1 MGKRILR
8 LVAVVLTVSAIT
20 FLMVDRLPGDVA
32 YQIAGPDASLQDVQA
47 IRQSLGLDKNIALRY
62 LTWLGRAFTGDLG
75 VSYLTHEKV
84 WDAISARLPVTIEL
98 MVLAQMISLCLA
110 VPIGIYTAYRPGS
123 ITDKICG
130 CMAFATMS
138 VPVFVMALVLVLVFA
153 LTLGW
158 LPATGYIPIS
168 QGLIDNLRS
177 MILPAMSIAL
187 IEWVPLMRTLR
198 SDMITTLKEDYI
210 LVARSKGLPPA
221 RILLC
226 HALRSSLFTLITPLG
241 PSHRSS
247 DRRIADRRDRFCPAG
262 NRPPDGGGHFRQ
274 GFHDRSGVHPFY
286 RHRLCGGKRYR
297 GRLLRSAR
305 STNSQKE
312 RHWLKQAKTYRLAAM
327 VNGRCPRPWG
337 YPSGWPCCGWPWFL
351 PWR

>member
-1 MGKRILR
+1 M
-8 LVAVVLTVSAIT
+8 TVSAIT

-226 HALRSSLFTLITPLG
+226 HALRSSLFTLITLLG
-241 PSHRSS
+241 LH
-247 DRRIADRRDRFCPAG
+247 IG
-262 NRPPDGGGHFRQ
+262 HLIGGSLIVEIVFALPGI
-274 GFHDRSGVHPFY
+274 
-286 RHRLCGGKRYR
+286 
-297 GRLLRSAR
+297 GRLMVGAIFGRDFMIVQGCILFIAI
-305 STNSQKE
+305 
-312 RHWLKQAKTYRLAAM
+312 AYVA
-327 VNGRCPRPWG
+327 VNGIVDVCYAVLDPRIRRKNAIG
-337 YPSGWPCCGWPWFL
+337 
-351 PWR
+351 

>member
-20 FLMVDRLPGDVA
+20 FLMVDRLPGDAA
-32 YQIAGPDASLQDVQA
+32 YQIAGPNASLEDVLA
-47 IRQSLGLDKNIALRY
+47 IRQSLGLDRNIVLRY
-62 LTWLGRAFTGDLG
+62 LTWLGRALTGDLG

-98 MVLAQMISLCLA
+98 MVLAQVISLCLA
-110 VPIGIYTAYRPGS
+110 FPTGIYTAYRPGS
-123 ITDKICG
+123 LTDKICG
-130 CMAFATMS
+130 GMAFATMS
-138 VPVFVMALVLVLVFA
+138 VPVFVMALVLILVFA

-210 LVARSKGLPPA
+210 LVARSKGLRPA

-226 HALRSSLFTLITPLG
+226 HALRPSLFTLITLLG
-241 PSHRSS
+241 LH
-247 DRRIADRRDRFCPAG
+247 IG
-262 NRPPDGGGHFRQ
+262 HLIGGSLIVEIVFALPGI
-274 GFHDRSGVHPFY
+274 
-286 RHRLCGGKRYR
+286 
-297 GRLLRSAR
+297 GRLMVGAIFGRDFMIVQGCILFIAI
-305 STNSQKE
+305 
-312 RHWLKQAKTYRLAAM
+312 AYVV
-327 VNGRCPRPWG
+327 VNGIVDVCYAVLDPRIRRKNAIG
-337 YPSGWPCCGWPWFL
+337 
-351 PWR
+351 

>member
-32 YQIAGPDASLQDVQA
+32 YQIAGPDASLEDVQT
-47 IRQSLGLDKNIALRY
+47 IRQALGLDRNIALRY
-62 LTWLGRAFTGDLG
+62 LNWLGRALTGDLG
-75 VSYLTHEKV
+75 DSYLTHEKV

-98 MVLAQMISLCLA
+98 MVLAQVISLGLA

-138 VPVFVMALVLVLVFA
+138 VPVFVMALVLILVFA

-158 LPATGYIPIS
+158 LPATGYLPIS
-168 QGLIDNLRS
+168 LGLIDNLRS

-210 LVARSKGLPPA
+210 LVARSKGLSPA

-226 HALRSSLFTLITPLG
+226 HALRPSLFTLITLLG
-241 PSHRSS
+241 LH
-247 DRRIADRRDRFCPAG
+247 IG
-262 NRPPDGGGHFRQ
+262 HLIGGSLIVEIVFALPGI
-274 GFHDRSGVHPFY
+274 
-286 RHRLCGGKRYR
+286 
-297 GRLLRSAR
+297 GRLLVGAIFGRDFMIVQGCILFIAI
-305 STNSQKE
+305 
-312 RHWLKQAKTYRLAAM
+312 AYVV
-327 VNGRCPRPWG
+327 VNGIVDICYALLDPRLRRKNAIG
-337 YPSGWPCCGWPWFL
+337 
-351 PWR
+351 